1 MPGPSG
7 QTACCCTR
15 SVDFGRCRQLLSL
28 RQSIPPP
35 NLMTRRNYFI
45 RIFQKTFPQ
54 SPLVL
59 EKPFPSVFF
68 CQLQQLGLKNAIKG
82 GSGLLPESES
92 LVEGVM
98 RKQPGGGTVGF
109 EGCYTPRGEG
119 SLKAAA
125 LQPKQGP
132 RFCCELPAEKAGAA
146 AAGAEQ
152 WDKAAELQRDQC
164 PSVSCLSALYLCQ
177 HQPPWSVPGQT
188 APCFG
193 QRARS
198 GLVSVKMLCLINLV
212 TLLIIP
218 RCFPVPSSP
227 GSCGAGSGDAGMVA
241 QG

>member
-1 MPGPSG
+1 
-7 QTACCCTR
+7 
-15 SVDFGRCRQLLSL
+15 
-28 RQSIPPP
+28 
-35 NLMTRRNYFI
+35 MTRRNYFI

-132 RFCCELPAEKAGAA
+132 CFCCELPAEKAGAA
-146 AAGAEQ
+146 AAVAEQ
-152 WDKAAELQRDQC
+152 WTRLPNCRGT
-164 PSVSCLSALYLCQ
+164 SVA
-177 HQPPWSVPGQT
+177 PFPASVPCTCASINHRGLS
-188 APCFG
+188 
-193 QRARS
+193 RA
-198 GLVSVKMLCLINLV
+198 
-212 TLLIIP
+212 
-218 RCFPVPSSP
+218 
-227 GSCGAGSGDAGMVA
+227 
-241 QG
+241 